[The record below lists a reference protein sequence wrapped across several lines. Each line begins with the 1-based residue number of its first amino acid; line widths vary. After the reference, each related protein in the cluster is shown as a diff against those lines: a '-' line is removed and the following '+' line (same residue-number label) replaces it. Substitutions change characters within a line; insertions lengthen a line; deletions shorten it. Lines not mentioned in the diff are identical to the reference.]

1 MSPIMEFNLNVKKK
15 RLLAQISLR
24 VATKVLVNMICPN
37 AGDRCFVNARQWNT
51 WIETLD
57 WANLVRSTQTVNLY
71 EPIHLHILIFYSS
84 VVKGN
89 A

>member
-1 MSPIMEFNLNVKKK
+1 MEFNLNVKKK

-51 WIETLD
+51 WIETLGRVIS
-57 WANLVRSTQTVNLY
+57 VRSTQSLEMQQHPSGAGEVGDFKRCFTGRMFSY
-71 EPIHLHILIFYSS
+71 
-84 VVKGN
+84 
-89 A
+89 